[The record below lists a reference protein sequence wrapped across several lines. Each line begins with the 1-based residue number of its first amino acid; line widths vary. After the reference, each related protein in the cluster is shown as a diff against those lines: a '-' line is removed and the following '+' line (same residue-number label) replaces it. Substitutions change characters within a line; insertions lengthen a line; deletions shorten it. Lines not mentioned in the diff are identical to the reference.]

1 MAAYQGVDATIAA
14 AAPVAPIGYWPRDVV
29 CSARLHD
36 AVLSPM
42 LQFDFTRVW
51 IE

>member
-1 MAAYQGVDATIAA
+1 VAADVPVTPVDYR
-14 AAPVAPIGYWPRDVV
+14 GRDVV

-42 LQFDFTRVW
+42 DLFDFTRVW
-51 IE
+51 IQ